1 MRPSEEEPGKA
12 MDLRQ
17 ITYFCKIAEAGSF
30 SAAARELNVAQPAL
44 SHHIGKLEDELGI
57 QLLIRSIKGTELTD
71 PGKTLYEHGKKILAQ
86 VRAAREDVLQEAA
99 VPKGV
104 VSLVLPPMLGRHVG
118 PQLVRRVRQALP
130 EVELEL
136 REGLGLRAHEMV
148 RTGRCDIGVV
158 ATAGPPDLPGS
169 ELLYS
174 EHLYFVRAVTE
185 AQPPRP
191 VGAVSLE
198 EALRHP
204 LVMSRERHGVRAIVE
219 AVSRVNHLTLDITL
233 ETESSRLLIAYI
245 VQGLAAGILPWPSI
259 FEQLEAGEIIAD
271 RIEATNLVRQVSLL
285 WTPGQQPTMGTRAV
299 ADELRATISAC
310 RASGI
315 IRGE

>member
-1 MRPSEEEPGKA
+1 

-44 SHHIGKLEDELGI
+44 SHHIGKLEEELGI
-57 QLLIRSIKGTELTD
+57 QLLLRSIRGTELTE

-86 VRAAREDVLQEAA
+86 VRAAREDVLQEAS

-104 VSLVLPPMLGRHVG
+104 VALVLPPMLGRHVG
-118 PQLVRRVRQALP
+118 PQLVRRVRATLP
-130 EVELEL
+130 EVQLEL
-136 REGLGLRAHEMV
+136 REALGLRAHEMV

-169 ELLYS
+169 ELFYR
-174 EHLYFVRAVTE
+174 EHLYFTRA
-185 AQPPRP
+185 ADADNPPRP
-191 VGAVSLE
+191 VGSVSLD
-198 EALRHP
+198 EALSHP

-219 AVSRVNHLTLDITL
+219 AVARVKHLTLDIAL

-245 VQGLAAGILPWPSI
+245 TQGLATGILPWPSI
-259 FEQLEAGEIIAD
+259 FEQLDAGAIVAD
-271 RIEATNLVRQVSLL
+271 RIEEENLVRQVSLL

-299 ADELRATISAC
+299 AEELRATIAEC
-310 RASGI
+310 RAAGV
-315 IRGE
+315 IRGG

>member
-1 MRPSEEEPGKA
+1 

-44 SHHIGKLEDELGI
+44 SHHIGKLEDELGV
-57 QLLIRSIKGTELTD
+57 QLLLRSIRGTELTD

-118 PQLVRRVRQALP
+118 PQLVRRVRAQLP

-136 REGLGLRAHEMV
+136 REALGLRAHEMV
-148 RTGRCDIGVV
+148 RTGRCDMGLV

-174 EHLYFVRAVTE
+174 EHLYLARAIDD
-185 AQPPRP
+185 AHPPRP
-191 VGAVSLE
+191 VGEISLE
-198 EALRHP
+198 DALALP

-219 AVSRVNHLTLDITL
+219 AVSRVNHLALDITL

-245 VQGLAAGILPWPSI
+245 GQGLAAGILPWPSI
-259 FEQLEAGEIIAD
+259 FEQLDAGAIVAD
-271 RIEATNLVRQVSLL
+271 RIDAANLVRQVSLI
-285 WTPGQQPTMGTRAV
+285 WTPGQQPTTGARAV
-299 ADELRATISAC
+299 AEELRRTIAEC
-310 RASGI
+310 REAGV

>member
-1 MRPSEEEPGKA
+1 

-44 SHHIGKLEDELGI
+44 SHHIGKLEDELGV
-57 QLLIRSIKGTELTD
+57 QLLLRSIKGTELTD

-86 VRAAREDVLQEAA
+86 VRAAREDVLQEAS

-118 PQLVRRVRQALP
+118 PQLVRRVRRYLP
-130 EVELEL
+130 EVDLEL
-136 REGLGLRAHEMV
+136 REALGLRAHEMV

-169 ELLYS
+169 DLLYR
-174 EHLYFVRAVTE
+174 EHLYLVRAVDADNPARAAGSITFE
-185 AQPPRP
+185 A
-191 VGAVSLE
+191 
-198 EALRHP
+198 ALRHP
-204 LVMSRERHGVRAIVE
+204 LVMSRERHGVRSIVE
-219 AVSRVNHLTLDITL
+219 AVARVNHLTLDITL
-233 ETESSRLLIAYI
+233 ETESSRLLIAY
-245 VQGLAAGILPWPSI
+245 VQQGLAAGILPWPSI
-259 FEQLEAGEIIAD
+259 FEQLAAGGIVAD
-271 RIEATNLVRQVSLL
+271 RIEAGNLMRQVSLIS
-285 WTPGQQPTMGTRAV
+285 TPGQQLTMGARAV
-299 ADELRATISAC
+299 AGELRKTIAEC
-310 RASGI
+310 REAGI